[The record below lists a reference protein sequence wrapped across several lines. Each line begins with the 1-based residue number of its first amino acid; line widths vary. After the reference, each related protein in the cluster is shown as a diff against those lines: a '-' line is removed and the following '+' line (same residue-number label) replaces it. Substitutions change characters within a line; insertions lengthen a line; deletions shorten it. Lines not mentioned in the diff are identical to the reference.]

1 MKKILFILITV
12 LFITGCGCKKK
23 EKEIKKEN
31 IVVPIEEQ
39 VVSTTDAIQGDLQVY
54 DLDIESLGATNIVT
68 GSIMNLGDKVLS
80 GNIKVYLKDENDR
93 TLGVMYSSFNNLE
106 PKKFMQFT
114 AEVMGDYTTV
124 NTYKVVIEDVK

>member
-1 MKKILFILITV
+1 MKKILFILITI

-68 GSIMNLGDKVLS
+68 GAIMNLGDKVLS

-114 AEVMGDYTTV
+114 TEIMGDYTTV
-124 NTYKVVIEDVK
+124 NSYKVVIEDVK

>member
-1 MKKILFILITV
+1 M
-12 LFITGCGCKKK
+12 
-23 EKEIKKEN
+23 
-31 IVVPIEEQ
+31 PIEEQ

-80 GNIKVYLKDENDR
+80 GNIKVYLKDESDR

-114 AEVMGDYTTV
+114 TEIIGDYTTV
-124 NTYKVVIEDVK
+124 NSYKVVIEDVK

>member
-1 MKKILFILITV
+1 MKKILFILVTV

-80 GNIKVYLKDENDR
+80 GNIKVYLKDESDR

-114 AEVMGDYTTV
+114 TEIMGDYTTV
-124 NTYKVVIEDVK
+124 NSYKVVIEDVK

>member
-68 GSIMNLGDKVLS
+68 GSVMNLGDKVLS
-80 GNIKVYLKDENDR
+80 GNIKVYLKDESDR

-124 NTYKVVIEDVK
+124 NSYKVVIEDVK

>member
-68 GSIMNLGDKVLS
+68 GSVMNLGDKVLS
-80 GNIKVYLKDENDR
+80 GNIKVYLKDESDR
-93 TLGVMYSSFNNLE
+93 TLGVMYSLFNNLE

-114 AEVMGDYTTV
+114 TEIMGDYTTV
-124 NTYKVVIEDVK
+124 NSYKVVIEDVK

>member
-68 GSIMNLGDKVLS
+68 GSVMNLGDKVLS
-80 GNIKVYLKDENDR
+80 GNIKVYLKDESDR

-114 AEVMGDYTTV
+114 TEIMGDYTTV
-124 NTYKVVIEDVK
+124 NSYKVVIEDVK

>member
-12 LFITGCGCKKK
+12 LFITGCGCKKNK
-23 EKEIKKEN
+23 KEIKKEN

-80 GNIKVYLKDENDR
+80 GNIKVYLKDESDR

-114 AEVMGDYTTV
+114 TEIIGDYTTV
-124 NTYKVVIEDVK
+124 NSYKVVIEDVK